1 MKKIYIFQVM
11 QDTLMTLLL
20 LVLMG
25 FHLQD
30 EIVHEW
36 AGIIFSL
43 LIILHLYL
51 NRHRLWSLSMK
62 MPLTDADN

>member
-1 MKKIYIFQVM
+1 
-11 QDTLMTLLL
+11 MTLLL

-43 LIILHLYL
+43 LIILHLY
-51 NRHRLWSLSMK
+51 RFC
-62 MPLTDADN
+62 